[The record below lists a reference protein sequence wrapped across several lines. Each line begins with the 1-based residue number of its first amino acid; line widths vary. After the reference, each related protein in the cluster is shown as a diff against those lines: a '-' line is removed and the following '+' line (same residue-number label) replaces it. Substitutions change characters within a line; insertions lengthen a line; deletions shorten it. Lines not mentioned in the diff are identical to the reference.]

1 MSNFCPQ
8 QSSLF
13 SAQETPEFFSLTGKI
28 MGVDE
33 VGRGPL
39 IGDVV
44 AAAVILPET
53 CTLSLR
59 DSKKL
64 NASQREVLAKQI
76 KEQAVAY
83 AIGKASPEEIDSL
96 NILHATMLAMQ
107 RAVKQ
112 ILDQGH
118 AVDLIYVDGNRCPQL
133 PQTCQAVVKGDDKVA
148 EISAASILA
157 KVYRDQQMLQLH
169 QEYPQYGFNEHKGYP
184 TAKHLAALQ
193 EFGMIHGYR
202 KSFKPVKKLLNK

>member
-1 MSNFCPQ
+1 MHIQ
-8 QSSLF
+8 DSLF
-13 SAQETPEFFSLTGKI
+13 TEEETPEFFSLTGRTV
-28 MGVDE
+28 GVDE

-44 AAAVILPET
+44 AAAVILPVG
-53 CTLSLR
+53 CDLPLR

-64 NASQREVLAKQI
+64 NEQKREYLAEQI
-76 KEQAVAY
+76 KQTAIAY
-83 AIGKASPEEIDSL
+83 AITAASPAEIDEL

-112 ILDQGH
+112 LADAGH
-118 AVDLIYVDGNRCPQL
+118 QIDYVYVDGNRCPQI
-133 PQTCQAVVKGDDKVA
+133 PQNCQSVVKGDDRVM

-157 KVYRDQQMLQLH
+157 KVHRDWQMKNLH
-169 QEYPQYGFNEHKGYP
+169 EKYPQYGFNEHKGYP

-193 EFGMIHGYR
+193 EFGMIPDYR
-202 KSFKPVKKLLNK
+202 KSFKPVKMILQAAK